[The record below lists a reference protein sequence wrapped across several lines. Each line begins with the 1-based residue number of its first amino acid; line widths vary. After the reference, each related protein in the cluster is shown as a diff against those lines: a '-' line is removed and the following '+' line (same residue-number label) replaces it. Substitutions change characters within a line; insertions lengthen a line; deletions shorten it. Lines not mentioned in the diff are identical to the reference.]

1 MKKLLTLF
9 AILIHFL
16 IDAQN
21 EPELFPINDR
31 SVGYLG
37 YYLKD
42 GKTNVVEPQFCSASY
57 ITDGYYLVSKAKHE
71 IDDNG
76 YRKENHLP
84 NTEKFAILN
93 SKGEIIIDF
102 ENNYDY
108 IGVSEGVIFVIK
120 NNLSGVVND
129 KNEILIPLIYNEL
142 DIKSKNWI
150 SVKKDNKK
158 SGILNH
164 LGETVIPF
172 QYDFFGEPVFDDKKI
187 SVIVQLGNQ
196 SGVIDQNNQFVVPLV
211 NMDLRYLTKASII
224 AKRNNKFGLV
234 DYKLKTILPFEFETL
249 DIYEDKIVGNKKG
262 EYFYYTIAGKFL
274 DKKRNSL

>member
-1 MKKLLTLF
+1 MKKLFTLF

-16 IDAQN
+16 INAQN

-93 SKGEIIIDF
+93 SKGEFIIDF

-120 NNLSGVVND
+120 KDLSGVVND
-129 KNEILIPLIYNEL
+129 KNKILIPLIYDEL

-172 QYDFFGEPVFDDKKI
+172 QYDFFGEPIFDDKKI

-211 NMDLRYLTKASII
+211 NMDLRYLTKVSII

-249 DIYEDKIVGNKKG
+249 DIYEDKTVGNKKG